1 MSFLKSR
8 IETILKQLPDGID
21 AVLITSGVHRQY
33 FTGFQS
39 SAGTLL
45 MVKNAGAYFI
55 IDFRYYEKARAVIRD
70 CEVILQEKLSAQLSE
85 LIKRHSIR
93 NIVIESE
100 YMTVSELSRFRE
112 LLPDASFI
120 SDKQIDDAIRRM
132 RMIKSPEELA
142 SIRAAQEITDGAFQH
157 ICGYIHPGMTEK
169 EIACELLDYTN
180 RHGSERPS
188 FEFIVVSGANSSMPH
203 GVPTG
208 KAVEPG
214 DFITMDFGCVVD
226 GYCSD
231 MTRTV
236 AVKAVTDKQKL
247 IYDTVLKAQLAAIQ
261 AIKAGIPCKD
271 VDTAARNIIADAGYG
286 DCFGHS
292 TGHSVGL
299 EIHEKPAFSISDKTI
314 CEPGMVITVEPGIY
328 IEGQFG
334 VRIEDMALIT
344 ESGCSLL
351 TGSPKQLMVV

>member
-1 MSFLKSR
+1 MKSR
-8 IETILKQLPDGID
+8 IERILKQLPDGID

-45 MVKNAGAYFI
+45 MIKNAGAYFI
-55 IDFRYYEKARAVIRD
+55 IDFRYYEKARAVVHD
-70 CEVILQEKLSAQLSE
+70 CNVILQEKLSAQLSE
-85 LIKRHSIR
+85 LMKHHSLV
-93 NIVIESE
+93 NIAIESE
-100 YMTVSELSRFRE
+100 YMTVSEFSRFQE
-112 LLPDASFI
+112 LLPDASFV
-120 SDKQIDDAIRRM
+120 SNKQVDQAIRRM

-142 SIRAAQEITDGAFQH
+142 SIRAAQKITDDAFQN
-157 ICGYIHPGMTEK
+157 ICDYIRPGMTEK

-203 GVPTG
+203 GVPTD
-208 KAVEPG
+208 KPVEPG
-214 DFITMDFGCVVD
+214 DLITMDFGCVVD

-236 AVKAVTDKQKL
+236 AVKAVNEKQKL

-261 AIKAGIPCKD
+261 AIKAGIPCRD
-271 VDTAARNIIADAGYG
+271 VDAAARNLITDAGYG
-286 DCFGHS
+286 SCFGHS

-299 EIHEKPAFSISDKTI
+299 EIHERPAFSIADETI

-328 IEGQFG
+328 LEGQFG
-334 VRIEDMALIT
+334 VRIEDMVLVT

-351 TGSPKQLMVV
+351 TGSVKQLIVV